1 MEVSLPSHYAP
12 EAQAL
17 ADFVTPFNTYDPA
30 ERPSR

>member
-17 ADFVTPFNTYDPA
+17 VDFATPFNTYDPA
-30 ERPSR
+30 EQPSR